1 MIWRLDK
8 HVAQLE
14 WANLTATV
22 DAAEPRRGLCQL
34 SIGGVAIRG
43 AELLSLH
50 IGGPD
55 PCWQVQLQD
64 CFVRSSSLCTKYHA
78 INTAQC
84 TNGPCSMSLQAV
96 WRPLVAAHTING
108 HTPAEPGLELLVL
121 ANCESLEC
129 SPTLEVRSRL
139 AECET
144 AMSVEPAGPGALLFR
159 LPDGQWSYTQMI
171 HPLDDQGVRVTAY
184 GERGLEVIH
193 PLFATVLEKGVI
205 WVARLRGLFLA
216 RQHDETIVA
225 HRYAE
230 FAAVPPPLGDRLGD

>member
-22 DAAEPRRGLCQL
+22 DSTAPRRGLWQL
-34 SIGGVAIRG
+34 SVGGVALRG
-43 AELLSLH
+43 AELLALH
-50 IGGPD
+50 IGGPEVD
-55 PCWQVQLQD
+55 PQIQLLD
-64 CFVRSSSLCTKYHA
+64 CFIRGSSLCTKYHA

-84 TNGPCSMSLQAV
+84 ANGSCSMSLQAV
-96 WRPLVAAHTING
+96 WRPLVAAHTTNG

-129 SPTLEVRSRL
+129 SATLEVRSRL

-159 LPDGQWSYTQMI
+159 LPGGQWSYTQMI